1 MKKYIFKTCLMAIV
15 ACFCLSIAS
24 CSKSPEQ
31 ISKEAHELINDE
43 GAIDPENIDKAIDLY
58 EATVNQVAEL
68 TEKLN
73 KAKESGEEISFDNP
87 LLAESII
94 LADAGGSLSKALS
107 NSQLSDEQTKRLD
120 ELESKLQSY

>member
-94 LADAGGSLSKALS
+94 LAEAGGSLSKALS
-107 NSQLSDEQTKRLD
+107 NSQLSDEQTERLD
-120 ELESKLQSY
+120 EIESKLQ

>member
-107 NSQLSDEQTKRLD
+107 NSQLSDEQAERLD
-120 ELESKLQSY
+120 EIESKLQ

>member
-1 MKKYIFKTCLMAIV
+1 MKKYILKTCLMAIV
-15 ACFCLSIAS
+15 ACFCLSLAS

-31 ISKEAHELINDE
+31 ISKEANELINDE

-73 KAKESGEEISFDNP
+73 KAKESGEEISPDNP
-87 LLAESII
+87 LITDGIVLAT
-94 LADAGGSLSKALS
+94 AGASLRDALS
-107 NSQLSDEQTKRLD
+107 NSQFSDEQAKRLD
-120 ELESKLQSY
+120 EIESKLQ

>member
-1 MKKYIFKTCLMAIV
+1 MKKYILKTCLMAIV
-15 ACFCLSIAS
+15 ACFCLSVAS

-73 KAKESGEEISFDNP
+73 KAKESGEEISPDNP
-87 LLAESII
+87 LITDGIVLAT
-94 LADAGGSLSKALS
+94 AGASLRDALS
-107 NSQLSDEQTKRLD
+107 NSQFSDEQAKRLD
-120 ELESKLQSY
+120 EIESKLQ

>member
-31 ISKEAHELINDE
+31 ISKEANELINDE

-120 ELESKLQSY
+120 EIESKLQ

>member
-1 MKKYIFKTCLMAIV
+1 MKKYILKTCLMAIV
-15 ACFCLSIAS
+15 ACFCLSVAS
-24 CSKSPEQ
+24 CAKSPDQ

-120 ELESKLQSY
+120 EIESKLQ

>member
-1 MKKYIFKTCLMAIV
+1 MKKYILKTCLMAIV
-15 ACFCLSIAS
+15 ACFCLSVAS

-73 KAKESGEEISFDNP
+73 KAKESGEEISPDKP
-87 LLAESII
+87 LITDGIVLAT
-94 LADAGGSLSKALS
+94 AGASLRDALS
-107 NSQLSDEQTKRLD
+107 NSQFSDEQAKRLD
-120 ELESKLQSY
+120 EIESKLQ

>member
-1 MKKYIFKTCLMAIV
+1 MKKYILKTCLMAIV
-15 ACFCLSIAS
+15 ACFCLSVAS

-31 ISKEAHELINDE
+31 ISKEANELINDE

-58 EATVNQVAEL
+58 EATLNQVAEL

-107 NSQLSDEQTKRLD
+107 NSQLSDEQTERLD
-120 ELESKLQSY
+120 EIESKLQ

>member
-1 MKKYIFKTCLMAIV
+1 MKKYILKTCLMAIV

-31 ISKEAHELINDE
+31 ISKEAHELINDD
-43 GAIDPENIDKAIDLY
+43 GTIDPENIDKAIDLY

-73 KAKESGEEISFDNP
+73 KAKESGEEFSLDNS
-87 LLAESII
+87 LIAESMV
-94 LADAGGSLSKALS
+94 LADAGGSLTNALS
-107 NSQLSDEQTKRLD
+107 NSQLSDEQAKRLD
-120 ELESKLQSY
+120 EIESKLQ

>member
-73 KAKESGEEISFDNP
+73 KAKESGEEISPDNP
-87 LLAESII
+87 LITDGIVLAT
-94 LADAGGSLSKALS
+94 AGASLRDALS
-107 NSQLSDEQTKRLD
+107 NSQFSDEQAKRLD
-120 ELESKLQSY
+120 EIESKLQ

>member
-58 EATVNQVAEL
+58 EATLNQVAEL

-120 ELESKLQSY
+120 EIESKLQ

>member
-1 MKKYIFKTCLMAIV
+1 MKKYILKTCLMAIV
-15 ACFCLSIAS
+15 ACFCLSVAS

-31 ISKEAHELINDE
+31 ISKEANELINDE

-73 KAKESGEEISFDNP
+73 KAKESGEEISPDNP
-87 LLAESII
+87 LITDGIVLAT
-94 LADAGGSLSKALS
+94 AGASLRDALS
-107 NSQLSDEQTKRLD
+107 NSQFSDEQAKRLD
-120 ELESKLQSY
+120 EIESKLQ

>member
-107 NSQLSDEQTKRLD
+107 NSQLSDEQTERLD
-120 ELESKLQSY
+120 EIESKLQ

>member
-94 LADAGGSLSKALS
+94 LAEAGESLSKALS
-107 NSQLSDEQTKRLD
+107 NSQFSDEQAKRLD
-120 ELESKLQSY
+120 EIESKLQ

>member
-15 ACFCLSIAS
+15 ACFCLSVAS

-31 ISKEAHELINDE
+31 ISQEANELINDE

-94 LADAGGSLSKALS
+94 LAEAGGSLSKALS
-107 NSQLSDEQTKRLD
+107 NSQFSDEQAERLD
-120 ELESKLQSY
+120 EIESKLQ